1 MSIYMSGVSVDN
13 RSKEKL
19 LRAEIASL
27 REQLSEMEHQL
38 KDKYEECEKFVDKI
52 HKMGGR
58 IKK

>member
-1 MSIYMSGVSVDN
+1 MIYIQGATVDN

-38 KDKYEECEKFVDKI
+38 KDKYEECENLVDKI